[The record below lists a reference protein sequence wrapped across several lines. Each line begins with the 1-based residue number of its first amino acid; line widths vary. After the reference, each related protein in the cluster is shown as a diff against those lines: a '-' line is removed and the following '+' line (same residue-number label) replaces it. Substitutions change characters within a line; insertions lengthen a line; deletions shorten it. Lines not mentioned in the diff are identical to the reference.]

1 MHICITVFIFI
12 ALLFP
17 KTLLADVYRWID
29 GQGTLHYTG
38 ELESIPETYRAE
50 AQLLLLSSMTPT
62 PPESKTSSSQKES
75 ITIPFSPGSFVF
87 VNVTLNGVALF
98 RLILD
103 TGANR
108 TLILPSA
115 LRKSGISTEKASQG
129 RMTGVT
135 GAIYVDTVWVQSI
148 EVGKTKVGPVLLIA
162 HEADLGGADGVLG
175 SDILANFKV
184 TIDSGQRVV
193 TLSPN

>member
-1 MHICITVFIFI
+1 MHICITVLIFI

-17 KTLLADVYRWID
+17 KTLLADVYHWID

-38 ELESIPETYRAE
+38 ELENIPETYRAE
-50 AQLLLLSSMTPT
+50 AQLLLLSSITPT
-62 PPESKTSSSQKES
+62 PPESKTSLSQKES
-75 ITIPFSPGSFVF
+75 IAIPFSPGSFVF
-87 VNVTLNGVALF
+87 VNVTLNGIAPF

-135 GAIYVDTVWVQSI
+135 GAIYVDAVWVKSI
-148 EVGKTKVGPVLLIA
+148 EVGKTKVGPVLVIA